1 MIGSSPIV
9 SMSFDTPAIRVLPQP
24 DGSVV
29 VEAEGEGSEVAEEK
43 ARPRRPNPTPPW
55 LARIIAMSE
64 GEEVVE
70 VTRESGEIDVEQL
83 AAELGTDELRLF
95 ADKGSLSPEEL
106 EPLIE
111 VAREHKVEIDVHLL
125 QDG

>member
-1 MIGSSPIV
+1 MSSG
-9 SMSFDTPAIRVLPQP
+9 TPAIRVRPQP

-29 VEAEGEGSEVAEEK
+29 IEAEGEASEVAVEK
-43 ARPRRPNPTPPW
+43 ERPHRPNPTPPW

-64 GEEVVE
+64 GEEVME
-70 VTRESGEIDVEQL
+70 FGRESGEIDVEQL
-83 AAELGTDELRLF
+83 AADPHTDELRLF

-125 QDG
+125 EDG